1 MTPMAGGVA
10 NTEQDRQIAL
20 LGRGECLLAPLEPVD
35 RVVLVLEEIGARGGR
50 ETVRHAPDLARTRL
64 NQPSTGYAGT
74 FSPVRRLVE
83 LSRFVVALPA
93 LGSIFGAVI
102 LMVIGTLEIARSAI
116 DLFDSSTPLK
126 VTVVGI
132 LTAVDTLLLA
142 TVLLVI
148 GYGLYELFVD
158 SKVTLP
164 PWLEIR
170 SLDDL
175 KSKLIGVVVA
185 IIAVVFL
192 GILVD
197 AKDADAVLRIGVGA
211 GVVIAGLAAFTY
223 TSKK

>member
-1 MTPMAGGVA
+1 M
-10 NTEQDRQIAL
+10 
-20 LGRGECLLAPLEPVD
+20 
-35 RVVLVLEEIGARGGR
+35 
-50 ETVRHAPDLARTRL
+50 
-64 NQPSTGYAGT
+64 
-74 FSPVRRLVE
+74 RRLVE
-83 LSRFVVALPA
+83 LSRYVVALPA
-93 LGSIFGAVI
+93 IGSILGAIV
-102 LMVIGTLEIARSAI
+102 LMIIGTIEIVRSAI
-116 DLFDSSTPLK
+116 ELFNPTSELK

-158 SKVTLP
+158 ASVTLP

-192 GILVD
+192 GVLVE
-197 AKDADAVLRIGVGA
+197 AKDADAVMKIGAGA
-211 GVVIAGLAAFTY
+211 GVVLVGLAAFTFA
-223 TSKK
+223 SRK